1 MAVRSGRALS
11 RNGFCQSTRVQ
22 GSDEETRQFVQ
33 VCAYAHTPQTKK
45 YPGSLPSFCSSSHSH
60 SGAAGAS
67 AGAAHAGQQVLG
79 VAELVCSSATVGCL
93 MPQGSTGYVAAPPA
107 LRTTGALHGV
117 RSDLLIGNNTLP
129 TWAGASRALARLALS
144 HLVTYPHKLT
154 LRSSQLASPQGS
166 SLNRLLAWRAWLLGV
181 SCGLRVQDALQA
193 DGASSHRLATA
204 PGTAFARLASGSL
217 ILLASSELSPLD
229 RTVGLT
235 SKCPAPL
242 KWWEGPRTKF

>member
-1 MAVRSGRALS
+1 MKRL
-11 RNGFCQSTRVQ
+11 
-22 GSDEETRQFVQ
+22 
-33 VCAYAHTPQTKK
+33 
-45 YPGSLPSFCSSSHSH
+45 GSLCKFVHMHIPPKQKNIQGAFPASVPLLSHSH

-107 LRTTGALHGV
+107 LRTNGALHGV

-181 SCGLRVQDALQA
+181 SCGLRVEDALQA
-193 DGASSHRLATA
+193 DGAFSHRLATA
-204 PGTAFARLASGSL
+204 PGTAFARPASGAL
-217 ILLASSELSPLD
+217 ILLASLLASPSLP
-229 RTVGLT
+229 VWIVWVPMLEE
-235 SKCPAPL
+235 A
-242 KWWEGPRTKF
+242 